1 MAILLDSASLDDAA
15 AAARL
20 GFVRG
25 ITTNPALMARETKEP
40 LAHLARLLEVF
51 PEGPICYQPTS
62 STPEAMEEQ
71 ARAAA
76 ALAPDR
82 VVAKLP
88 ATLEAITLATALYA
102 DGIDSALTAVYSP
115 AQALL
120 AHEAGCLWVIPYVD
134 RAARHSAGTVVV
146 EQAAILE
153 QARQPDAHPRRQP
166 QDGAAGRGEHPRRR
180 ARHHGAAR
188 RHPRAPRAPAHGVGG
203 ARVRR
208 ALGDVDRSRA
218 ERSGD
223 RSRRALSPLRG
234 PRPRRAARA
243 APCAWAGGA
252 RAPGTRRRRPPRRAR
267 RSPSAYRPAWR
278 NRYPPAPRG
287 C

>member
-40 LAHLARLLEVF
+40 LAHLARLLEAF
-51 PEGPICYQPTS
+51 PGGPICYQPTRS
-62 STPEAMEEQ
+62 DHVAMAEQ

-88 ATLEAITLATALYA
+88 ATLEAITLAVELREE
-102 DGIDSALTAVYSP
+102 GIDSALTAVYSP

-120 AHEAGCLWVIPYVD
+120 AHEAGCMWIIPYVD
-134 RAARHSAGTVVV
+134 RAARHSAGAVVV

-153 QARQPDAHPRRQP
+153 QLDSPTRILAASLKTAPQVVESILDGAHDITAPLDVLRALPAHPLTESAVREF
-166 QDGAAGRGEHPRRR
+166 AAHWE
-180 ARHHGAAR
+180 
-188 RHPRAPRAPAHGVGG
+188 
-203 ARVRR
+203 
-208 ALGDVDRSRA
+208 
-218 ERSGD
+218 
-223 RSRRALSPLRG
+223 
-234 PRPRRAARA
+234 
-243 APCAWAGGA
+243 
-252 RAPGTRRRRPPRRAR
+252 
-267 RSPSAYRPAWR
+267 
-278 NRYPPAPRG
+278 
-287 C
+287 

>member
-15 AAARL
+15 AAAKL

-40 LAHLARLLEVF
+40 LAHLARLLEEF
-51 PEGPICYQPTS
+51 PDGPICYQPTL
-62 STPEAMEEQ
+62 STYEEMEEQ

-88 ATLEAITLATALYA
+88 ATLEAITLAAALRT

-120 AHEAGCLWVIPYVD
+120 AHEAGCLWIIPYVD
-134 RAARHSAGTVVV
+134 RAARHSAGAVVL

-153 QARQPDAHPRRQP
+153 QLDSPTRILAASLKTAPQVVESILDGAHDVTAPLDVLRALPAHPLTESAVREF
-166 QDGAAGRGEHPRRR
+166 AAHWEM
-180 ARHHGAAR
+180 
-188 RHPRAPRAPAHGVGG
+188 
-203 ARVRR
+203 
-208 ALGDVDRSRA
+208 
-218 ERSGD
+218 
-223 RSRRALSPLRG
+223 
-234 PRPRRAARA
+234 
-243 APCAWAGGA
+243 
-252 RAPGTRRRRPPRRAR
+252 
-267 RSPSAYRPAWR
+267 
-278 NRYPPAPRG
+278 
-287 C
+287 